1 MDSFLG
7 MTEAT
12 EKGIGFVAQNL
23 EKQQQKNAEH
33 ELVVVE
39 MQGSLNRQTVD
50 RGHTDSFNQCT
61 IALDETRSLFTL
73 QAMPQMF
80 S

>member
-1 MDSFLG
+1 
-7 MTEAT
+7 MTEVT
-12 EKGIGFVAQNL
+12 EKGIGFVAQNVG
-23 EKQQQKNAEH
+23 KVQQKNADH

-39 MQGSLNRQTVD
+39 IQGSLNQQTVD
-50 RGHTDSFNQCT
+50 GGQTDFLNPLT
-61 IALDETRSLFTL
+61 IGLDEMLSLFTL